1 MGGFRDG
8 HWIRPDN
15 RALAVSKKERPLGL
29 QLVEDPDHMCKP
41 EIQTL
46 CHQLGWQRRPNP
58 RELSNNEVVNSSVLL
73 RQGSDFASG
82 SFG

>member
-1 MGGFRDG
+1 
-8 HWIRPDN
+8 
-15 RALAVSKKERPLGL
+15 
-29 QLVEDPDHMCKP
+29 MCKP

-46 CHQLGWQRRPNP
+46 CHQLGWQRRPDP

-73 RQGSDFASG
+73 GQGSDFASG